1 MTWEK
6 LQPLAEAG
14 IHIGCL
20 NCSTAARVAPLGMR
34 IEVGFGSAFASKD
47 GEVVYQEQQ
56 GAPSLTV
63 ADIERMAVDDPDHD
77 WRIAKHGPM
86 HGETFQRQ
94 GAGNW
99 VCIDSNPGFA

>member
-1 MTWEK
+1 MTLEK
-6 LQPLAEAG
+6 LQPLADAE

-20 NCSTAARVAPLGMR
+20 VCSTAARVAPLNMM
-34 IEVGFGSAFASKD
+34 IAVGFGAAFASKD

-56 GAPSLTV
+56 GIPPLLV

-77 WRIAKHGPM
+77 WRIEKHGAL

-94 GAGNW
+94 GPGNW
-99 VCIDSNPGFA
+99 VCIESNPGFA